1 MAETLVAFGR
11 FLGSVTLA
19 GVMLLSPLLLG
30 AQENPVAAGLASANP
45 AGTPETHAWW
55 RGITANGFLSLSY
68 EYNTNQPGSRLN
80 QFRVFDFNDNDPQLD
95 MAQLVIQ
102 RAIEKPNQ
110 FGFRFNL
117 RSLRLTACSG
127 TARPG

>member
-55 RGITANGFLSLSY
+55 RGIT
-68 EYNTNQPGSRLN
+68 GSVL
-80 QFRVFDFNDNDPQLD
+80 
-95 MAQLVIQ
+95 
-102 RAIEKPNQ
+102 
-110 FGFRFNL
+110 NL
-117 RSLRLTACSG
+117 RCWDSRRFMS
-127 TARPG
+127 PE